1 MEQEKSSK
9 LDARS
14 EEATNKVETTS
25 ECQEEVSDASDDAK
39 EDHGHLS
46 DNEGF
51 QQDDCSADEVIRE
64 DYNDSV
70 VIIEEELCDLLN
82 ASCLDEKNKT
92 ETDLDESVVIVETTK
107 NTNPK
112 VSVLDNKLLKLLGN
126 RKNITVT
133 VKKGNIN
140 EEEENEIITL
150 EEDLS
155 ILNIEEDEDCLG
167 EVYSSDFEQEFVFE
181 MAEKGKEKLET
192 LESSWEKIRESVW
205 EQEFLDD
212 EGTVSHSESEKIVA
226 R

>member
-1 MEQEKSSK
+1 MEEEKSSK
-9 LDARS
+9 LDVRS
-14 EEATNKVETTS
+14 EEATDRVKTTS
-25 ECQEEVSDASDDAK
+25 EFQEKFSDASVDTE
-39 EDHGHLS
+39 EDHGHLNK
-46 DNEGF
+46 NELL
-51 QQDDCSADEVIRE
+51 QQYEVIRE

-70 VIIEEELCDLLN
+70 VIIEEELSDLLN
-82 ASCLDEKNKT
+82 ASSLDEKNKSGA
-92 ETDLDESVVIVETTK
+92 DLDESVVIVETTS

-112 VSVLDNKLLKLLGN
+112 TSVLDNKLLKLLGN

-155 ILNIEEDEDCLG
+155 ILNIEEDEECLG

-192 LESSWEKIRESVW
+192 L
-205 EQEFLDD
+205 
-212 EGTVSHSESEKIVA
+212 G
-226 R
+226 

>member
-51 QQDDCSADEVIRE
+51 QQDDCSVDGVIRE

-92 ETDLDESVVIVETTK
+92 ETDLDESVVIVETTS
-107 NTNPK
+107 NTNTK
-112 VSVLDNKLLKLLGN
+112 ASVLDNKLLKLLGN

-140 EEEENEIITL
+140 EEIITL

-155 ILNIEEDEDCLG
+155 ILNIEEDEDCL
-167 EVYSSDFEQEFVFE
+167 
-181 MAEKGKEKLET
+181 
-192 LESSWEKIRESVW
+192 
-205 EQEFLDD
+205 
-212 EGTVSHSESEKIVA
+212 
-226 R
+226 